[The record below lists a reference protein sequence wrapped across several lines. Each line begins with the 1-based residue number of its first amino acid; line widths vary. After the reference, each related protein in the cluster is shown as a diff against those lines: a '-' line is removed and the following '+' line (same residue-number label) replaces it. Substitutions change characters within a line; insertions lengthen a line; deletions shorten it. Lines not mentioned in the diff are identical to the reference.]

1 MKHQVDRNHAIFIE
15 RSKGA
20 KVKDLSIKYGLSPS
34 RISKII
40 ANHRI
45 YETRA
50 TTGRRRTAL
59 ELNNYI
65 KQLRGY

>member
-1 MKHQVDRNHAIFIE
+1 MKHQFDRNRAIFIE

-20 KVKDLSIKYGLSPS
+20 RVKDLSIKYGLSPS

-40 ANHRI
+40 ANQRL

-50 TTGRRRTAL
+50 TTGRRRTTL
-59 ELNNYI
+59 ELNKYI